1 MYAAKF
7 IDSVTYEPE
16 VGGLYYRLSG
26 HLPLNREQFEGPEFE
41 RPFFHAFRRQLEHSE
56 CLNAENSMFEKAMVL
71 CMDAVQKIFF
81 NGVSV
86 KEELDEKQYYLKMLY
101 YG

>member
-1 MYAAKF
+1 
-7 IDSVTYEPE
+7 
-16 VGGLYYRLSG
+16 
-26 HLPLNREQFEGPEFE
+26 
-41 RPFFHAFRRQLEHSE
+41 
-56 CLNAENSMFEKAMVL
+56 MVL

-81 NGVSV
+81 DGVGV